1 MAIPDFQTLMLPL
14 LELLKDGKPVKLS
27 EMVEIMSD
35 KYNLTEEERNEWLP
49 SKVQKTMYNRVAW
62 AKQYLKNSEY
72 KECANILENK
82 IINFVVNLIK
92 EREPEY
98 EYTTLMDLIEYSELI
113 LDKYY
118 KYLAEKIKFYEEE
131 EDLNRLERLLALC
144 KTYNIE

>member
-1 MAIPDFQTLMLPL
+1 MNFQN
-14 LELLKDGKPVKLS
+14 EN
-27 EMVEIMSD
+27 EMF
-35 KYNLTEEERNEWLP
+35 K
-49 SKVQKTMYNRVAW
+49 K
-62 AKQYLKNSEY
+62 YLKNSEY

-113 LDKYY
+113 LDKNY